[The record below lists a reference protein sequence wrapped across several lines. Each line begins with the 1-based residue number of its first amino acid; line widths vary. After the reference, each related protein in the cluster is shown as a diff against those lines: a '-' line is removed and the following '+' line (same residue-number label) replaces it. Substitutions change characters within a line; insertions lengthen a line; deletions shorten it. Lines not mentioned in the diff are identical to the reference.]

1 MLKKENPKL
10 YEINTM
16 VWLHELFLEYGVRF
30 SIGNVPSK
38 EWDKL
43 KDMGFDYVWLMGV
56 WKRSEAGVRLLQSGP
71 ESASFKSL
79 FNSVLPGWTAEDI
92 TGSPYSI
99 AAYVPDAMI
108 GVWQD
113 IDTAR
118 QQLNKRGMG
127 LILDFVPNHTA
138 PDHKWI
144 FDYPDYYIQGT
155 KDDFKKNPSLFFT
168 VWRKWRTCYIA
179 RGKDPYFPPW
189 TDTAQLNFFNPE
201 LRSALMQELKK
212 IAEHCD
218 GVRCDMA
225 MLVLKDIFRNNWGW
239 AENKADPK
247 SWEYE
252 FWQEARRALPD
263 FLLIAEAYWDT
274 EWRLQQMGFD
284 YVYDKRLYDRM
295 RSFSAPEIYLHLTAD
310 IGFQK
315 KLVRFIENHDE
326 PRSAEVFR
334 KDSLFAS
341 IVLFSTLPGLKLY
354 HHGQLDGRRI
364 KIPLQISGVRRE
376 EPDAEIRAFYEKI
389 LYMTKQDVFHSGSW
403 ELKNVLPV
411 TDDSFKDLIAYVWK
425 SDNILKLVAININ
438 QNFVQGRISLKEE
451 ISGDSE
457 LSDKS
462 DYILYDELNNQTYV
476 RNGKEMADP
485 GLHVMLGWG
494 RVHVFDI
501 SLKR

>member
-1 MLKKENPKL
+1 MMKKENPKL
-10 YEINTM
+10 YEINAV
-16 VWLHELFLEYGVRF
+16 VWLHELFLEHGVRF
-30 SIGNVPSK
+30 TIGNVPSQ

-56 WKRSEAGVRLLQSGP
+56 WKRSEASIKLLHDGP
-71 ESASFKSL
+71 ESVSFKSL

-99 AAYVPDAMI
+99 AAYDPDRLI
-108 GVWQD
+108 GTWQD

-118 QQLNKRGMG
+118 RQLNKRGIG

-138 PDHKWI
+138 PDHQWI

-155 KDDFKKNPSLFFT
+155 KRDFKKNPSLFFT
-168 VWRKWRTCYIA
+168 VRRKLRTYYIA

-189 TDTAQLNFFNPE
+189 MDTAQLNFFNPE

-225 MLVLKDIFRNNWGW
+225 MLVLKDIFQRNWGW
-239 AENKADPK
+239 AENKADTK

-252 FWQEARRALPD
+252 FWQEARSAIPD

-274 EWRLQQMGFD
+274 EWRLQQLGFD

-295 RSFSAPEIYLHLTAD
+295 RSLSAHEIYLHLKAD
-310 IGFQK
+310 ISFQK

-326 PRSAEVFR
+326 PRSADVF
-334 KDSLFAS
+334 KKNSLFAS

-376 EPDAEIRAFYEKI
+376 EPDPEIRAFYEKI
-389 LYMTKQDVFHSGSW
+389 LYMTKQDIFRSSRW
-403 ELKNVLPV
+403 KLKNVLPV
-411 TDDSFKDLIAYVWK
+411 ADDSFSGLIAYVWK
-425 SDNILKLVAININ
+425 TDKNLKLVAVNIN
-438 QNFVQGRISLKEE
+438 QNFVQGRIPLKEE
-451 ISGDSE
+451 ISE
-457 LSDKS
+457 N
-462 DYILYDELNNQTYV
+462 YYYVLYDELNNQTYV
-476 RNGKEMADP
+476 RNGKEMTDP
-485 GLHVMLGWG
+485 GLHVMLEGG
-494 RVHVFDI
+494 RIHVFDI
-501 SLKR
+501 SVKNIIPGT